1 MKPLPTTPTDP
12 KRGRSLRNPSLFGEI
27 LHWMLVPLL
36 LLWVVSMGIEY
47 LLSLSI
53 ANASFDREL
62 TAVLDSVEQQFNE
75 AQLHSRKR
83 VGIERP
89 WRTAAGGLLLYQIRA
104 RDGTVL
110 AGSATLPPPPSNP
123 EAETQTVYHRDEV
136 LDGRP
141 LRIAYRYARAEGRN
155 APAVIQVG
163 ETLERRVTLALSIT
177 GGQLSVQFLIV
188 PMALVLVWFG
198 LAKGIA
204 PLNDLT
210 KRVTDRMSADLS
222 PIEPHDAPEEVRAFI
237 DSINGLMSRLAQSL
251 KSQER
256 FVADAAHQLRTP
268 IAGLRTQAELA
279 LRQKD
284 PAELQH
290 SLRQIASGADRA
302 SRLINQLLALAR
314 ADADVPPRMEPL
326 DLVPLARDAARR
338 WVPPALD
345 RRIDLGFEAPN
356 RPCEATA
363 NDVLVQELLNN
374 LIDNAL
380 RYTPPGGAVT
390 VRVAADGDGVV
401 LDVEDSGIGIAP
413 ADREFVFERFYRVLG
428 TDTEGTGLG
437 LAIVKA
443 IADLHGAQIS
453 LRDNPAGKGIVAQ
466 VRFRHADGAA
476 PRQRVAA

>member
-1 MKPLPTTPTDP
+1 LKPLTDRTDAEP
-12 KRGRSLRNPSLFGEI
+12 GRRRRNPSLFGEI

-62 TAVLDSVEQQFNE
+62 TAVLDSVEEQYND
-75 AQLHSRKR
+75 ARIHGRKR

-110 AGSATLPPPPSNP
+110 AGSATLPAPPTDA
-123 EAETQTVYHRDEV
+123 EAETQTVYFRDEV
-136 LDGRP
+136 LDGKR
-141 LRIAYRYARAEGRN
+141 LRIAYRYARAEGRG
-155 APAVIQVG
+155 AAAVIQVG

-188 PMALVLVWFG
+188 PMALLLVWFG

-210 KRVTDRMSADLS
+210 RRIRDRMSADLS
-222 PIEPHDAPEEVRAFI
+222 PIEPHDAPEEVRAFV
-237 DSINGLMSRLAQSL
+237 DSINGLMSRLEQSL

-256 FVADAAHQLRTP
+256 FVADAAHQMRTP

-284 PAELQH
+284 PIELQH

-314 ADADVPPRMEPL
+314 ADTDVPPRMEHL

-338 WVPPALD
+338 WVPHALD
-345 RRIDLGFEAPN
+345 KRIDLGFEAPE
-356 RPCEATA
+356 RPCEVVA
-363 NDVLVQELLNN
+363 NEVLVQELLNN

-380 RYTPPGGAVT
+380 HYTPAGGTVT
-390 VRVAADGDGVV
+390 IRVAAEGDGVA
-401 LDVEDSGIGIAP
+401 LDVEDNGIGIAP
-413 ADREFVFERFYRVLG
+413 ADRALVFERFYRVLG
-428 TDTEGTGLG
+428 TDAEGTGLG
-437 LAIVKA
+437 LSIVKA
-443 IADLHGAQIS
+443 IADVHGAQIS
-453 LRDNPAGKGIVAQ
+453 LRDNPAGRGIVAQ
-466 VRFRHADGAA
+466 VRFRYAGSTS
-476 PRQRVAA
+476 RQRVAA